1 MVIFFTSAI
10 SSLIFPPQP
19 TVVEPET
26 FSNPSN
32 SRYAKMFTLTNTAV
46 LFKEKFSSAL
56 YRRA

>member
-1 MVIFFTSAI
+1 MVIFFFTLAVM
-10 SSLIFPPQP
+10 FPPQP